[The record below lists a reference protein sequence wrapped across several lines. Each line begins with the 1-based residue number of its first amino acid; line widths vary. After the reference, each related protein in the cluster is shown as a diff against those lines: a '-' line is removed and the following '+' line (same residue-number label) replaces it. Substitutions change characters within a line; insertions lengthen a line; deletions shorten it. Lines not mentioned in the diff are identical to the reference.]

1 MNEQSKEGIDGI
13 PDDIY
18 QHLMSM
24 LKQHDH
30 IVTWVHIQRPFLF
43 GKSAIELLESGDDGD
58 RIRELL
64 TRSDT
69 GDFS

>member
-1 MNEQSKEGIDGI
+1 MNEQNEKGIDGI

-18 QHLMSM
+18 QYLMRM
-24 LKQHDH
+24 LKDH
-30 IVTWVHIQRPFLF
+30 ERIITWVHIKCFFLF
-43 GKSAIELLESGDDGD
+43 GKSAVELLESGDDGD

-69 GDFS
+69 DDFS